1 MTANEPSDD
10 EAPEG
15 PRLVNPE
22 LLDPADEGAGSVGE
36 PAAASQAPDEPV
48 DVPLNVVALQGV
60 TARERGRPL
69 ILVLLLA
76 VSGLA
81 LMLVDFRLGTLIL
94 AGSAATALI
103 LRAVLPTRRAGLL
116 VVRTRTIDLTILS
129 VLTGSL
135 LLLALITPAQ

>member
-1 MTANEPSDD
+1 MTANEPSDE
-10 EAPEG
+10 EATGGLYPF
-15 PRLVNPE
+15 NPE
-22 LLDPADEGAGSVGE
+22 PLDPAEEPAGSVGE
-36 PAAASQAPDEPV
+36 PEAASQGPDEPV

>member
-10 EAPEG
+10 EAPAG
-15 PRLVNPE
+15 LYPFNPE
-22 LLDPADEGAGSVGE
+22 PLNPADEDADSAGE
-36 PAAASQAPDEPV
+36 PELASQGPDEPV

-129 VLTGSL
+129 ALTGWL